1 MPVAELSLSMMH
13 TRRTSDSPPTSTE
26 EHVKAEEHAKADWT
40 PEDIEA
46 FIDFLIEHKAEAGDG
61 ANFKPSVWSGSA
73 SEMAKHTTKGA
84 QKSAAACKSKWAEVH
99 TRTS

>member
-26 EHVKAEEHAKADWT
+26 EHAKADWT
-40 PEDIEA
+40 LEDIEA
-46 FIDFLIEHKAEAGDG
+46 FIDFLIEHKAEAGDD
-61 ANFKPSVWSGSA
+61 ANFKPSVWSGAA

-84 QKSAAACKSKWAEVH
+84 RKSAAACKSKWAQVH